1 MSISRHFLSNA
12 VLAGVVLAVGLSLC
26 LVVAPSSAEGDPVFE
41 TVFSSPGLDR
51 DVWCPCQINT
61 EISPLQFPAVT
72 NSNGSHFLRII
83 ADEASLGGNE
93 CKYGKECARPRLGWQ
108 IGSETFSLTSDGATG
123 SGAEAEEEERELP
136 EPLGPSMIPLLR
148 RTASGSIMKLSAP
161 DFAESA
167 RPTGSTHLPCTPP
180 ANTKIYCTPGVQ
192 ARADAIGEERV
203 DGDENKPAYCIQ
215 RQEVRLMKDR
225 KAHATRQPLWYTMR
239 FRMPVSVEDQCNSVR
254 WVTAQWKTNSSAFP
268 ANKYTDQ
275 NPFLAQRYD
284 DGVLHV
290 TVQDEAC
297 RCVIASAPL
306 PDHQQSTQAEWTD
319 GPVPESRCLSSK
331 TGNECRANL
340 HADYNEDRP
349 ALSSPSGKWTTMQYF
364 VKPARNGKGEI
375 IVRQDGVEI
384 VKVTGDIGYE
394 IADEDK
400 NVLKFKFG
408 HYRDYMPFHHE
419 MDVYSVSTSPMLQ

>member
-1 MSISRHFLSNA
+1 MSISRHVRSAAL
-12 VLAGVVLAVGLSLC
+12 LAGLILTAGLPLY
-26 LVVAPSSAEGDPVFE
+26 LVAPSSAEGDPVFE
-41 TVFSSPGLDR
+41 SVFSSPELDR

-72 NSNGSHFLRII
+72 NSNGSHFLRIM
-83 ADEASLGGNE
+83 ADEASLSGNE
-93 CKYGKECARPRLGWQ
+93 CKYKKECARARLELESFG
-108 IGSETFSLTSDGATG
+108 LTSDGPTG
-123 SGAEAEEEERELP
+123 SGPEAEEEERELP

-148 RTASGSIMKLSAP
+148 KAASSGIMTLGAP
-161 DFAESA
+161 IFAESA

-180 ANTKIYCTPGVQ
+180 ANTKIYCTPEVQ

-215 RQEVRLMKDR
+215 RQELRLMKDR
-225 KAHATRQPLWYTMR
+225 NAHATRQPLWYTMR

-268 ANKYTDQ
+268 KDKYTDQ

-297 RCVIASAPL
+297 RCVIASAPV
-306 PDHQQSTQAEWTD
+306 PVHQQSTQARWSD
-319 GPVPESRCLSSK
+319 GPVPESRCRSSK
-331 TGNECRANL
+331 TGAECKANL

-349 ALSSPSGKWTTMQYF
+349 ALSSPTGKWTTMQYF

-375 IVRQDGVEI
+375 IVRQDGVEV

-419 MDVYSVSTSPMLQ
+419 MDVLSVSTSPTLQ